1 MIRYRYQHA
10 EGDIR
15 TDDFPAI
22 VHLFVQADHEQDGQN
37 VKLHLVLTKW
47 LQHENLI
54 DHRRS
59 GCMVIKNL
67 TSRDLA
73 TFDNTGYSG
82 QLDVPVQQLV
92 APAMLVYE
100 SKPIGHT
107 AGFSQPRR
115 RDRMYLVC
123 VYK

>member
-1 MIRYRYQHA
+1 MI
-10 EGDIR
+10 
-15 TDDFPAI
+15 
-22 VHLFVQADHEQDGQN
+22 FVLQYTCLCKHEQIGQN
-37 VKLHLVLTKW
+37 VKLHLALTEW

-100 SKPIGHT
+100 SKPIGYT
-107 AGFSQPRR
+107 AGFPQPRQP
-115 RDRMYLVC
+115 DRMYLVC